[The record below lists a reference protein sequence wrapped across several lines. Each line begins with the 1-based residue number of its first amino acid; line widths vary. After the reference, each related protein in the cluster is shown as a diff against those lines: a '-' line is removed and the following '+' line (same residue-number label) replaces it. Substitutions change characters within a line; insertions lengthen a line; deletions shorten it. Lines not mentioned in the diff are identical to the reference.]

1 MAKFDIEAAKKAG
14 YTEAEIVD
22 HLAGQSKFDAKQARA
37 SGYSDTELLQHL
49 SGSVAEQPP
58 AAPQKLTPENTPG
71 IGQTVMIGAG
81 RTFDRVLDGA
91 TQMWLG
97 ATGAGDS
104 TKAALKASVD
114 EKTKLY
120 KPLQE
125 ARPIATAVG
134 EALPSMVVPVGTS
147 ATALGTTAKLAA
159 SGAIPA
165 ALEYGTAEERMNAGM
180 AGGVGAVVGGQVLPK
195 AMQVMGQGVKN
206 TGAALIG
213 KVSPEV
219 ANLYR
224 KAMKLGIPVNAA
236 QLSDSKFVKVLASA
250 VDSMPFTGST
260 AMRQKQQEQ
269 FNRAVS
275 RTFGEDSPKITREVY
290 DAARERMGKEFEKL
304 SNRSEFQVTPEVMT
318 KVNDLLSRTQNYT
331 TPDTERIVT
340 NIAKNFRSR
349 LDVNTMTVPG
359 SVYQDTDTLI
369 SRLLKTPQESAPW
382 IGELRDILREG
393 MDKSIRPQDRAA
405 WNNVR
410 KQYKN
415 LKAVRDIIA
424 KDGADGNI
432 SPALLMGRL
441 NATQAGKE
449 TMARGKR
456 GDLGDI
462 AQVGKQFL
470 IDKIPNSGTAQ
481 RALALSVLG
490 GGGLAAGADPQT
502 VAGLMVAGATSGR
515 LVNKVLN
522 SPASGARLMNQVPA
536 RTIAEIMKAV
546 PSKTTQVIGAGTGMT
561 IADLYNQ

>member
-1 MAKFDIEAAKKAG
+1 MAKFDVEAAKKAG

-71 IGQTVMIGAG
+71 IGQTIMIGAG

-114 EKTKLY
+114 EKTELY

-134 EALPSMVVPVGTS
+134 EALPSMVVPVGAS

-165 ALEYGTAEERMNAGM
+165 ALEYGTVEERMNAGV
-180 AGGVGAVVGGQVLPK
+180 ASGVGAVVGGQVLPK
-195 AMQVMGQGVKN
+195 AMQVVGQGIRN
-206 TGAALIG
+206 GGAALVG
-213 KVSPEV
+213 RVAPEV
-219 ANLYR
+219 AALYHR
-224 KAMKLGIPVNAA
+224 AIALGIPVNAA
-236 QLSDSKFVKVLASA
+236 QLSDSKFVKTLAST
-250 VDSMPFTGST
+250 VESMPLSGAT
-260 AMRQKQQEQ
+260 ATREHQQQ
-269 FNRAVS
+269 AFNRAVS
-275 RTFGEDSPKITREVY
+275 RTFGEDAPKITHDLYQSARLRLGQEFERLSARNNLTVTPALLTDIGAVSH
-290 DAARERMGKEFEKL
+290 DATRLANRDTTRAVRNAIDDLMERMDPATGIIPGPAYQSL
-304 SNRSEFQVTPEVMT
+304 
-318 KVNDLLSRTQNYT
+318 D
-331 TPDTERIVT
+331 
-340 NIAKNFRSR
+340 SR
-349 LDVNTMTVPG
+349 LSSIMKTGDEK
-359 SVYQDTDTLI
+359 SVFLG
-369 SRLLKTPQESAPW
+369 R
-382 IGELRDILREG
+382 LRDSVRTA
-393 MDKSIRPQDRAA
+393 MDHSIDPADQAA
-405 WNNVR
+405 WNTAR
-410 KQYKN
+410 GQYRN
-415 LKAVRDIIA
+415 LKAVRDIVA

-441 NATQAGKE
+441 TATQAGKE
-449 TMARGKR
+449 TMARGTR

-462 AQVGKQFL
+462 ARVGKQF
-470 IDKIPNSGTAQ
+470 ITEKIPNSGTAQ
-481 RALALSVLG
+481 RALAISILG
-490 GGGLAAGADPQT
+490 GGGVLAGADPQT
-502 VAGLMVAGATSGR
+502 VAGMMAVGATSGR
-515 LVNKVLN
+515 LANRVLN

-536 RTIAEIMKAV
+536 RTVAEIMRAV
-546 PSKTTQVIGAGTGMT
+546 PSRATQVIGAGTGMT